1 MSEDVNIPTPEINK
15 LASLSDRFFA
25 SLVDAFIMGLI
36 IFVPLLIIYG
46 LDGMLELQV
55 QYGFLY
61 IAIVFA
67 IGQVIFLLVQGRL
80 LFKYGQTIGK
90 RYLEI
95 KITDLNGNLPPFSTI
110 YGLRYLSMS
119 IIPIIPFIGGLLGLV
134 DILCIFRKDRRCIH
148 DLIAGTKVIAA

>member
-1 MSEDVNIPTPEINK
+1 MNENNSLPPENIIK

-25 SLVDAFIMGLI
+25 ALVDGGIMALLI
-36 IFVPLLIIYG
+36 FLPLVIIYG
-46 LDGMLELQV
+46 LDGMLELQT
-55 QYGFLY
+55 QYGILY
-61 IAIVFA
+61 IATIFA
-67 IGQVIFLLVQGRL
+67 IGQVIFLLIQGRL

-95 KITDLNGNLPPFSTI
+95 KISDLNGNLPSFGTI
-110 YGLRYLSMS
+110 YGLRYLSIS
-119 IIPIIPFIGGLLGLV
+119 IIPLIPVIGGLLGLV